1 MHVRVLLRIGQDG
14 RVTEHVD
21 RPWGSYTVLAEAADF
36 KVKTIEVHPGQR
48 LSYQRHS
55 RRSEHWFVV
64 GGEGVV
70 TSSRSS
76 TVTTSA
82 KMTLSAWRTTT
93 DAHRG
98 AKPPRSREKFLPA
111 ECRVGSESFV

>member
-1 MHVRVLLRIGQDG
+1 
-14 RVTEHVD
+14 VTEHFD

>member
-1 MHVRVLLRIGQDG
+1 M
-14 RVTEHVD
+14 TEHVD
-21 RPWGSYTVLAEAADF
+21 RPWATYTVLAEAADF